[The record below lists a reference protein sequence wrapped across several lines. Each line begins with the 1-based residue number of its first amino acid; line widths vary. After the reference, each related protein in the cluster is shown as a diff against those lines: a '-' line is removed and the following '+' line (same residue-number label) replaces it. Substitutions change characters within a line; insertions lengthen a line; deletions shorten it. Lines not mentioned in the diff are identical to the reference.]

1 MADIELTEEG
11 IQKLLSGFIKE
22 KNKDAVSVLKMVK
35 TKIATEKG
43 RREKVNELPGD
54 EILKLVKR
62 ELKEIRETMESLQR
76 TGAKERL
83 KEEENKIKVLE
94 DLLPPSLT
102 DEELETII
110 HQVVQE
116 VGRDNFGKVMKA
128 VMSKVE
134 GRADGKLVSGKVRE
148 ILS

>member
-1 MADIELTEEG
+1 
-11 IQKLLSGFIKE
+11 
-22 KNKDAVSVLKMVK
+22 
-35 TKIATEKG
+35 
-43 RREKVNELPGD
+43 
-54 EILKLVKR
+54 
-62 ELKEIRETMESLQR
+62 
-76 TGAKERL
+76 
-83 KEEENKIKVLE
+83 
-94 DLLPPSLT
+94 LPPSLT